1 MLLLETLYCN
11 VNFFFHP
18 LGIPLLTVPRHL
30 DFKHNPCLKHT
41 QMHNTTQNL
50 ITQNL
55 INPVQN
61 QAQQDFEFHNKFF

>member
-30 DFKHNPCLKHT
+30 DFEHNPCLKHYS
-41 QMHNTTQNL
+41 N
-50 ITQNL
+50 
-55 INPVQN
+55 
-61 QAQQDFEFHNKFF
+61 AQYNSKPNHPKFDKPSTKSSSTGFRVS